1 MKFSKKILDI
11 TWIIFLLVMP
21 ISSFRP
27 LSQLMGGTNV
37 APLAIIPTVVI
48 IFLFWLPSFFKSGK
62 KLPYQVKPLLLF
74 FLVGCF
80 STLLVSFRNVPT
92 FQGFSLKLNIVEVF
106 ITFAMGVSYYLVT
119 IFMVKNKNELHQTLR
134 WISISGIILMAYS
147 WLQVITWL
155 VFRNYPG
162 WMFSLNAFISSS
174 GKLFEHRA
182 SGLAFE
188 PSWLAHQL
196 NIIFIPLWFGLS
208 ISGQSVFKK
217 KIFGKIQV
225 EKFLFLFSIA
235 TLFITFSRI
244 GWMTVIFM
252 VVYVV
257 IQFMNKWIKK
267 RTSNMKNS
275 NSPNPWKQRLLRPGI
290 WAGLFV
296 GLLIV
301 AFFAGLIMTKLEPR
315 MAGFFDVQRLLNRGF
330 LDWAAKLSLAERF
343 MYWMAIYGVFQ
354 LFPIFGAGFGVPGF
368 FFLQTV
374 PDYGSQL
381 LDINELILTKSYLP
395 NAKNLWVRLLA
406 ETGIVGFALFV
417 SWLVVHWR
425 NANELERNSE
435 YGLFKAMGLVG
446 KLIVIAMIIEG
457 FSLDS
462 FGLPYYWVSLGLVA
476 ATWLIVQKEA
486 VTNSEQ
492 TSHPASL

>member
-1 MKFSKKILDI
+1 MKFSKKVLDI

-37 APLAIIPTVVI
+37 APLAIIPTVI
-48 IFLFWLPSFFKSGK
+48 ILLLFWLPSFFKNGK

-119 IFMVKNKNELHQTLR
+119 IFMVKNKNELHLTLR
-134 WISISGIILMAYS
+134 WISITGIILMAYS

-155 VFRNYPG
+155 IFRSYPG

-182 SGLAFE
+182 SGPAFE

-196 NIIFIPLWFGLS
+196 NILFIPLWFGLS
-208 ISGQSVFKK
+208 ISEQSVFNK

-225 EKFLFLFSIA
+225 EKLLFLFSIT

-257 IQFMNKWIKK
+257 IQFTNNWIKK
-267 RTSNMKNS
+267 RTSNINKS
-275 NSPNPWKQRLLRPGI
+275 NGANLWKKRLLRLGI
-290 WAGLFV
+290 WASLFV

-315 MAGFFDVQRLLNRGF
+315 MASFF
-330 LDWAAKLSLAERF
+330 
-343 MYWMAIYGVFQ
+343 
-354 LFPIFGAGFGVPGF
+354 
-368 FFLQTV
+368 
-374 PDYGSQL
+374 
-381 LDINELILTKSYLP
+381 
-395 NAKNLWVRLLA
+395 
-406 ETGIVGFALFV
+406 
-417 SWLVVHWR
+417 
-425 NANELERNSE
+425 
-435 YGLFKAMGLVG
+435 
-446 KLIVIAMIIEG
+446 
-457 FSLDS
+457 
-462 FGLPYYWVSLGLVA
+462 
-476 ATWLIVQKEA
+476 
-486 VTNSEQ
+486 
-492 TSHPASL
+492 